1 MLWIALAS
9 VVVVVLLSAAI
20 SYHGERRA
28 YRRQR
33 LQILNRELE
42 AARTHRRRLDD
53 IATARDRTANELARI
68 ASEPPDESM
77 SIGQL
82 FQHFFGAEGYR

>member
-1 MLWIALAS
+1 MLWIVVAS
-9 VVVVVLLSAAI
+9 VVVVVLLGATI
-20 SYHGERRA
+20 GYHGERQA

-33 LQILNRELE
+33 LLAAQRELE
-42 AARTHRRRLDD
+42 EARTHRRCLDD
-53 IATARDRTANELARI
+53 IATVRYRTTNELARI